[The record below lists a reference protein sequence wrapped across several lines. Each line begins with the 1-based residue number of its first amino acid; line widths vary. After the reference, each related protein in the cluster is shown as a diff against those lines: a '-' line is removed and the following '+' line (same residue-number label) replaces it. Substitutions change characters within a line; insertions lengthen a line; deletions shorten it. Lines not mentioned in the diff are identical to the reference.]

1 MAAFPEFYCED
12 IPALAGNTRSPG
24 RCPAGCPDHPRS
36 RGEYASAHRV
46 GSLHQ
51 GSSPLSRGIPA
62 RLTGPDA
69 QAGIIPALAGNT
81 GYHICASGVLPDH
94 PRSRGEYRTPE
105 RCKKCAHGSSPLSR
119 GIRWEV
125 YRVPPAW
132 GIIPALAGNTPHPAG
147 WGPHQWDHPRS
158 RGEYSSCIGVPMK
171 EIGSSPLSRGI
182 LCLGWY

>member
-1 MAAFPEFYCED
+1 MTGI
-12 IPALAGNTRSPG
+12 IPALAGNTEDRSVHWQVG
-24 RCPAGCPDHPRS
+24 SDHPRS
-36 RGEYASAHRV
+36 RGEYLLYACSPRWAI
-46 GSLHQ
+46 
-51 GSSPLSRGIPA
+51 GSSPLSRGIPDHCHDSLSDS
-62 RLTGPDA
+62 R
-69 QAGIIPALAGNT
+69 IIPALAGNT